1 MAYSKEIYQGKF
13 VPKNPSKYKGRVN
26 DIVYRSSY
34 ELKFMNWAD
43 KNQDVLSWSSEEIVV
58 PYKSPLD
65 NRIHRYFVDFFVETK
80 DKKYL
85 VEVKPHSFT
94 KEPKIPQRKTKKFIN
109 EVKQYG
115 VNLAKW
121 ESAKQFA
128 NHKGWE
134 FLIIKEKELGLS
146 L

>member
-80 DKKYL
+80 DKKYIW
-85 VEVKPHSFT
+85 K
-94 KEPKIPQRKTKKFIN
+94 
-109 EVKQYG
+109 
-115 VNLAKW
+115 
-121 ESAKQFA
+121 
-128 NHKGWE
+128 
-134 FLIIKEKELGLS
+134 
-146 L
+146 